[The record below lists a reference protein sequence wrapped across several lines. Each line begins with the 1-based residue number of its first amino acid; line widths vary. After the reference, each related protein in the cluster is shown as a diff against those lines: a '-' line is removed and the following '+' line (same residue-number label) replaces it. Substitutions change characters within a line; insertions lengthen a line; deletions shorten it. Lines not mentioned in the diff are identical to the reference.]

1 MRGKAQEP
9 TPSSIIMLY
18 LDLEYFLSTLLSP
31 ILLAQI
37 CSLGFIMT
45 DTGQYGFEGRTW
57 KLYLVDKGWM
67 VLAII
72 ISGILHT
79 YL

>member
-1 MRGKAQEP
+1 
-9 TPSSIIMLY
+9 
-18 LDLEYFLSTLLSP
+18 
-31 ILLAQI
+31 
-37 CSLGFIMT
+37 MT
-45 DTGQYGFEGRTW
+45 YTGQYGFEGRTW

-67 VLAII
+67 VLATI